1 MPSPKVC
8 ACIVIRIR
16 SVQVSSFQTTPHVDT
31 MYGSSDSFASSAQQ
45 SGERPS
51 QWPGQWA
58 SKPMEFGWDWWTPE
72 MNYPDN
78 HPQESGQPVEDKP
91 TYTARYP
98 ENAIHYSSPY
108 SCRQVCSMSSQTE
121 RGCVMVRS
129 LVYILSMFYLSL
141 WMKIEMHL
149 ENIPTTTYCN
159 YTGDLSRTEYFK

>member
-1 MPSPKVC
+1 MNTIVLFYSRLSFVDLINFINHLYPPNLVSLYVSVCKV
-8 ACIVIRIR
+8 
-16 SVQVSSFQTTPHVDT
+16 S
-31 MYGSSDSFASSAQQ
+31 
-45 SGERPS
+45 E
-51 QWPGQWA
+51 
-58 SKPMEFGWDWWTPE
+58 
-72 MNYPDN
+72 
-78 HPQESGQPVEDKP
+78 
-91 TYTARYP
+91 P

-129 LVYILSMFYLSL
+129 QVYILSMFYLFP